1 MDFDDMEHG
10 DFDDMEHGDVQSTVK
25 VLVIGN
31 GHVGKSTY
39 VKRFL
44 YGNYD
49 DTYKK
54 TVGAVYSE
62 RREFCLPALNNKTVD
77 INVWDTAGQE
87 EYRTLNHKYYG
98 GAGCALLLF
107 STTDA
112 NSFHELP
119 SWKAKVL
126 ELCGDVPMAIVQ
138 TKVDALEHASMTE
151 DEVNMRA
158 QQLQLRVFRSS
169 SAQGVNIEEPFEYVA
184 ALCLNKGGGDSDQQL
199 SHIISL
205 SKTTEQ
211 RGGSEGSGNSG
222 SGGGSSNSSSN
233 SISGGGSGEKSSS
246 SNNSSNGHKDQN
258 VAEQN
263 KVEEKNTSGKT
274 TTMANIPPASRV
286 YSNRPTQP
294 SRRRTD
300 GKKEARC
307 SVS

>member
-1 MDFDDMEHG
+1 M
-10 DFDDMEHGDVQSTVK
+10 
-25 VLVIGN
+25 
-31 GHVGKSTY
+31 
-39 VKRFL
+39 
-44 YGNYD
+44 
-49 DTYKK
+49 
-54 TVGAVYSE
+54 
-62 RREFCLPALNNKTVD
+62 
-77 INVWDTAGQE
+77 
-87 EYRTLNHKYYG
+87 
-98 GAGCALLLF
+98 
-107 STTDA
+107 
-112 NSFHELP
+112 
-119 SWKAKVL
+119 
-126 ELCGDVPMAIVQ
+126 
-138 TKVDALEHASMTE
+138 
-151 DEVNMRA
+151 
-158 QQLQLRVFRSS
+158 QLRVFRSS

-222 SGGGSSNSSSN
+222 
-233 SISGGGSGEKSSS
+233 SGGGSGEKSSS